1 MVQYL
6 WLFKGGIILGYI
18 LGNLC
23 SLLAMLCDSYSST
36 KENKRDLLF
45 TQSISQFIYGLS
57 SIFLKGYSASVQN
70 FISIIR
76 NYFALKEDRSK
87 VIEWSLII
95 AGIVLGVIFNN
106 RGLIGWLPILAN
118 LEYSL
123 AVFYIKDNER
133 LIKISFLITVIMYT
147 MFNIFILN
155 IVGTITNSIVII
167 SYTMN
172 LLKNK

>member
-1 MVQYL
+1 MSATCQ
-6 WLFKGGIILGYI
+6 
-18 LGNLC
+18 
-23 SLLAMLCDSYSST
+23 
-36 KENKRDLLF
+36 ENKRDLVF

-87 VIEWSLII
+87 TVECLLIL
-95 AGIVLGVIFNN
+95 AGIVLGFVFNN

-147 MFNIFILN
+147 IFNIFILN

-167 SYTMN
+167 SYTIN